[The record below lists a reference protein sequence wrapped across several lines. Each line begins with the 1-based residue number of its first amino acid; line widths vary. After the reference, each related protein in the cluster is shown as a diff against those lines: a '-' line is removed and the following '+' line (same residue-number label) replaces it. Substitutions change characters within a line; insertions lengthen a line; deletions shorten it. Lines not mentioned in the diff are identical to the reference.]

1 MSAEV
6 GAFQLCRGKNRVCG
20 DCYDSFTDPTGA
32 LYIVL
37 SDGMGTGSRAR
48 IDSALACSMASR
60 LIKGG
65 ISLPAA
71 LEMVNTSLMVKSS
84 DESFATLDI
93 CRLDLNSGE
102 CVIYKAGAAAS
113 YIRSA
118 DRLLRASVSSAPAG
132 TGGRVTVPAQK
143 FRVAPGDHGGH
154 GDRRRSPGRGLALQG
169 AFPGRPPHAAGA
181 GGIPGALRPFRR
193 LRPRGRHKRHNRR
206 RGEIR
211 IGSDLAGR
219 EISDAFARVF
229 SSSQMF
235 PCQQGRSSLCPS
247 LLL

>member
-113 YIRSA
+113 YIKSA

-143 FRVAPGDHGGH
+143 FRVAPGDMVVMATDGAVLDEDWLSRELSR
-154 GDRRRSPGRGLALQG
+154 GDIRTPQRSARSAD
-169 AFPGRPPHAAGA
+169 
-181 GGIPGALRPFRR
+181 
-193 LRPRGRHKRHNRR
+193 
-206 RGEIR
+206 
-211 IGSDLAGR
+211 SGR
-219 EISDAFARVF
+219 EDDISVITVAV
-229 SSSQMF
+229 
-235 PCQQGRSSLCPS
+235 GK
-247 LLL
+247 